1 MMVRQE
7 TSSVSPLSNSSPV
20 PFRKPGLFFELK
32 QELPKARHDFLP
44 KTEWLASHSHEVTA
58 DS

>member
-1 MMVRQE
+1 VSHRCQ
-7 TSSVSPLSNSSPV
+7 TQAPSLLGGRGFSLNQNKSSL
-20 PFRKPGLFFELK
+20 R
-32 QELPKARHDFLP
+32 ARHDFLP